1 MSLTAYSTDG
11 TVATVFTGMKR
22 DGNNLV
28 LQQLAAGQIPLE
40 VVITPEE
47 TLKSVG
53 LGCSLGFISFVLLFP
68 FLLVR
73 SKMCKAGPKKDKA

>member
-1 MSLTAYSTDG
+1 MGMTAYSPDG

-28 LQQLAAGQIPLE
+28 LEQLAAGQIPLE

-47 TLKSVG
+47 TLKSLS
-53 LGCSLGFISFVLLFP
+53 LGCSLGFITFILFFP
-68 FLLVR
+68 FLLIR
-73 SKMCKAGPKKDKA
+73 SKMSKARTKTDKA

>member
-1 MSLTAYSTDG
+1 MSLTAYSPDG

-22 DGNNLV
+22 EGNNLV

-73 SKMCKAGPKKDKA
+73 SKLSKPTAKTDKA

>member
-1 MSLTAYSTDG
+1 MSLTAYTPEG

-53 LGCSLGFISFVLLFP
+53 LGCSLGFLSFVLLFP

-73 SKMCKAGPKKDKA
+73 AKLSKKDPRADKA

>member
-1 MSLTAYSTDG
+1 MSLTAYTPEG

-53 LGCSLGFISFVLLFP
+53 LGCSLGLISFILLFP

-73 SKMCKAGPKKDKA
+73 SKMSKAGPKTDKT

>member
-47 TLKSVG
+47 TLKSLG
-53 LGCSLGFISFVLLFP
+53 LGCSLGFITFVLFFP
-68 FLLVR
+68 FLLIR
-73 SKMCKAGPKKDKA
+73 SKMSKASAKTDKA